1 MNSQSSQPSFRQG
14 LSVILGVPF
23 HDENEVSILRNGDR
37 IFPAMLD
44 AIEQAETSV
53 ELLTFVYWRGE
64 IARRFAATLA
74 RRARDGVQVRVLLD
88 SFGAQSMDSELLE
101 VMHKAGVE
109 IRWFRPLSMWQLRRN
124 NRRTHRKI
132 LVCDT
137 RLAFTGGVGIAEE
150 WEGDARNSDQWRETH
165 FRIRGSAVSALRAS
179 FLGNWLETGGVLT
192 EEDLVCDSST
202 SDDGVSLQV
211 VSKPGVWGWSSVMSS
226 FQVSL
231 MLARSRIRIT
241 TPYFVPGDIMVRELI
256 DATRRGVHVEILMPG
271 KYTDTRIGQQAGEAR
286 YAELLEAGVEI
297 WRYQR
302 SMLHAK
308 VITIDGELAS
318 VGSANFNQRS
328 MQRDEEVFVNILDR
342 GIAAELDE
350 HFEQDIQLA
359 ERYSLELWRKRGYWQ
374 RFKEAASSVLRDNL

>member
-1 MNSQSSQPSFRQG
+1 M
-14 LSVILGVPF
+14 
-23 HDENEVSILRNGDR
+23 
-37 IFPAMLD
+37 
-44 AIEQAETSV
+44 
-53 ELLTFVYWRGE
+53 
-64 IARRFAATLA
+64 
-74 RRARDGVQVRVLLD
+74 
-88 SFGAQSMDSELLE
+88 
-101 VMHKAGVE
+101 
-109 IRWFRPLSMWQLRRN
+109 
-124 NRRTHRKI
+124 
-132 LVCDT
+132 
-137 RLAFTGGVGIAEE
+137 
-150 WEGDARNSDQWRETH
+150 
-165 FRIRGSAVSALRAS
+165 RAS

-342 GIAAELDE
+342 DIVTELDE

-374 RFKEAASSVLRDNL
+374 RVKEASSSMFRDNL